1 MELQPFF
8 QSIKDNLFNKATVSS
23 VYGDPI
29 VAGNKTVIPV
39 ARIAYGFGGG
49 MGTSKAL
56 RGESSGPQ
64 LGGEGGGGG
73 GGVVAMPVGVVEV
86 TPEATRFVRFS
97 GERRMLGIAV
107 AGLLLGIAIGKL
119 SRRG

>member
-8 QSIKDNLFNKATVSS
+8 QSIKENLINKATVSS
-23 VYGDPI
+23 VYGEPI
-29 VAGNKTVIPV
+29 SVGNKTVIPV

-49 MGTSKAL
+49 VATSKAL

-73 GGVVAMPVGVVEV
+73 GGVVAAPLGVVEV

-97 GERRMLGIAV
+97 SSRRLMGAAV
-107 AGLLLGIAIGKL
+107 AGVLLGMIVGRL
-119 SRRG
+119 RR

>member
-8 QSIKDNLFNKATVSS
+8 QSLKENLINKATVSS
-23 VYGDPI
+23 VYGDP
-29 VAGNKTVIPV
+29 VTAGNKTVIPV

-56 RGESSGPQ
+56 RGETSGAQ

-73 GGVVAMPVGVVEV
+73 GGVVAVPVGVVEV
-86 TPEATRFVRFS
+86 TPEATRFIRFN
-97 GERRMLGIAV
+97 GTRRLIGAALTGLMLGM
-107 AGLLLGIAIGKL
+107 LLG
-119 SRRG
+119 RRRR